1 MTTINS
7 DDNSQ
12 NVVQIQPRKPSVKQK
27 LIEMNRDQ
35 ESLPVFKNWHSIVT
49 ADKQEIKIALS
60 QNALCDQFLKLMPE
74 CITVNDTLHIV
85 RGSVI
90 RPLPSAKKLSVAIRK
105 KDILLDFQPKLT
117 FGLPMDEFHEAITQE
132 APQYTLATQY
142 PRWPRLTDHFVIKDI
157 PPERNGKLDELVA
170 KFSVSRP
177 VDRDFLKAL
186 FISPAW
192 SNGWGC
198 RPLFVI
204 GGENH
209 EQDSDHGTGK
219 STIMMLLEKIYG
231 KAATIP
237 DGLSRDRMIATFQ
250 SIKNQN
256 RLLVKLD
263 NIRGTFENTALESYI
278 TDEWIGGYKLGE
290 GASEIRNEFTFILT
304 ANSPHL
310 NKDGAYRAVL
320 IKLKRPA
327 VIDPVWKIDI
337 EQWIHDN
344 FELLLADIGSYL
356 VAPKVLGVK
365 ISQGVARW
373 ANWIATILN
382 KVNPE
387 AHKAMADGQD
397 ELQTSDDHE
406 ILHDR
411 LMSFITHYHCA
422 AVAKHGL
429 DPVRD
434 CIFITKDLI
443 FEIYKEAFS
452 IHVKRTAQE
461 FTKINALLKRLNIL
475 STKMGIRL
483 LHGGQVKGSVLNYD
497 PAYPS
502 RPVYI
507 LNKHHRT
514 GAVAVYS
521 QPTSDFKPYL
531 I

>member
-7 DDNSQ
+7 DDNTQ
-12 NVVQIQPRKPSVKQK
+12 NVVQITAKKPSVKQK
-27 LIEMNRDQ
+27 LIAMNGSQ
-35 ESLPVFKNWHSIVT
+35 EGLPVFKNWHSIVT
-49 ADKQEIKIALS
+49 ADNQEIKIALS

-90 RPLPSAKKLSVAIRK
+90 KPLPSAKKLSVAIRK
-105 KDILLDFQPKLT
+105 KDILLDFQPKLS
-117 FGLPMDEFHEAITQE
+117 FGLPMDEFHEAVTQE
-132 APQYTLATQY
+132 APQYTLATHY
-142 PRWPRLTDHFVIKDI
+142 PRWPRLPDHFVIKDL
-157 PPERNGKLDELVA
+157 PPERNGKLDELVS
-170 KFSVSRP
+170 KFCVSRP

-204 GGENH
+204 GGENK
-209 EQDSDHGTGK
+209 EFDDDHGTGK

-237 DGLSRDRMIATFQ
+237 DGLSRDRLIATFQ

-256 RLLVKLD
+256 RLLVKMD
-263 NIRGTFENTALESYI
+263 NIRNTFENTALEGYI

-320 IKLKRPA
+320 IKLKRPS
-327 VIDPVWKIDI
+327 VINPEWKIDI
-337 EQWIHDN
+337 ERWIHDN

-356 VAPKVLGVK
+356 VAPKVPGVK

-411 LMSFITHYHCA
+411 LVSFVTHYYR
-422 AVAKHGL
+422 AKDSTVNL
-429 DPVRD
+429 DAEAD
-434 CIFITKDLI
+434 CIFVTNDLM
-443 FEIYKEAFS
+443 FDIYKEAFS
-452 IHVKRTAQE
+452 INIKKTPYVFVTINKLLTKLGFLRT
-461 FTKINALLKRLNIL
+461 R
-475 STKMGIRL
+475 MGVRIDGL
-483 LHGGQVKGSVLNYD
+483 GQVKGYAINYD
-497 PAYPS
+497 KNAPT
-502 RPVYI
+502 RLVYI
-507 LNKHHRT
+507 LAKHHRH
-514 GAVAVYS
+514 GANGVYH
-521 QPTSDFKPYL
+521 QPSCDFKDYL
-531 I
+531 V